1 MTAAKKPLTTA
12 EKKLIQI
19 AENEPKVYEAGK
31 ADGIEQ
37 GIEQGMANV
46 AHLNDELEQILYGT
60 DTGGKSWLDTIY
72 EDVTLTQDVT
82 NVLQLYNILKSTI
95 EEGQELVIF
104 INSKWVSYPTAELPS
119 NTILSMLIWSE
130 KYIGSESSHLA
141 IYERWRNNSFAAGNI
156 VTKDYDATAK
166 AGDIFRKVVLR

>member
-1 MTAAKKPLTTA
+1 MVDLN
-12 EKKLIQI
+12 KLVKI
-19 AENEPKVYEAGK
+19 AENEPKIYEAGK
-31 ADGIEQ
+31 AEGIEQ
-37 GIEQGMANV
+37 GIEQGMADM

-104 INSKWVSYPTAELPS
+104 IASKWTSYPTAELPS
-119 NTILSMLIWSE
+119 NTVLSMLIWDE
-130 KYIGSESSHLA
+130 KYRGPSSHLA
-141 IYERWRNNSFAAGNI
+141 LCERWRDNSLTVGNNINSS
-156 VTKDYDATAK
+156 YDATAK
-166 AGDIFRKVVLR
+166 AGDVFRKVVLR

>member
-1 MTAAKKPLTTA
+1 MTA
-12 EKKLIQI
+12 EKLIQI

-37 GIEQGMANV
+37 GIEQGMADV

-82 NVLQLYNILKSTI
+82 NVLQLYNILNSTI

-104 INSKWVSYPTAELPS
+104 IASKWVSYPTADLPT
-119 NTILSMLIWSE
+119 NTVLSMLIWNE
-130 KYIGSESSHLA
+130 KYIGSSSTHIAL
-141 IYERWRNNSFAAGNI
+141 YERWRDNSFVSGNI
-156 VTKDYDATAK
+156 VTSSYDATAK
-166 AGDIFRKVVLR
+166 AGDVFRKVVLR

>member
-1 MTAAKKPLTTA
+1 MTVT
-12 EKKLIQI
+12 EQI
-19 AENEPKVYEAGK
+19 ARAKTDLDRAYEAGK
-31 ADGIEQ
+31 AEGIGQ
-37 GIEQGMANV
+37 GAVDV

-95 EEGQELVIF
+95 EEGQELVVF
-104 INSKWVSYPTAELPS
+104 IASKWVSYPTADLPT

-130 KYIGSESSHLA
+130 EYRGSPTHLA
-141 IYERWRNNSFAAGNI
+141 LYERWRDNSFAVGNNMNSS
-156 VTKDYDATAK
+156 YDATAK
-166 AGDIFRKVVLR
+166 AGDVFRKVVLR